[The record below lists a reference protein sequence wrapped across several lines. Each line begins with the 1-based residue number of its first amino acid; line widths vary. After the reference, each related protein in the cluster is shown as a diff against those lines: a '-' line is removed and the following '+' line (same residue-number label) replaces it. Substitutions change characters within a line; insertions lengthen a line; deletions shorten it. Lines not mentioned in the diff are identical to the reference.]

1 MLIKPEDIIGV
12 TILNVE
18 GIMIAGVAL
27 AGDHQDQLP
36 LQYPANIV
44 KGRGKNE
51 ISGQEEVVTF
61 LQPLFGR
68 PQEVNINFG
77 NSHIITYEITE
88 PKLIAIYVDFINKE
102 LLMEKK
108 EAGSPIIHLV

>member
-18 GIMIAGVAL
+18 GMMIAGVAL
-27 AGDHQDQLP
+27 AGDHQEQLP

-68 PQEVNINFG
+68 PQEANIKVEKVLYY
-77 NSHIITYEITE
+77 YEITE

-102 LLMEKK
+102 LLEEKK